1 MTVAAHRRT
10 SPDYRQIAMVTDRF
24 PLRIPADRLPLL
36 VTGVSGVA
44 GFNIFAF
51 LRRRYGDQI
60 VGIRPLATRRLTGPG
75 IAGHT
80 LENEVE
86 TLRLIRE
93 GGFRSILST
102 GGSCDLRGCE
112 LDPNMARRVNIGTI
126 DSLVNAIQGCD
137 IRLVHLSIDLV
148 FGGTRGG
155 RHGESDRPDPVTVYG
170 QTMAAAEAL
179 ISARMPRACIGRI
192 SLPMGVSFNGHAGA
206 IDWIRSRFEAG
217 RPATLYF
224 DELRTPTYVE
234 CLAEVCEDLLASEL
248 AGLWHLGGPRP
259 LTLNQIAQIVNVAG
273 GYDPGLLNGC
283 YRIEAGPI
291 PPRAG
296 NVTLDSSR
304 LALAL
309 GRDPFAPWPLDQRLV
324 PDSREWHFKRD
335 FSRSPGWIEKS
346 LNCRGEPET
355 AGESG
360 SPEQQAN
367 C

>member
-1 MTVAAHRRT
+1 
-10 SPDYRQIAMVTDRF
+10 MVTDRF

-51 LRRRYGDQI
+51 LRRRYGDR
-60 VGIRPLATRRLTGPG
+60 VSGIRPLETRKLNGPG
-75 IAGHT
+75 LMGHG
-80 LENEVE
+80 LEDPDA

-93 GGFRSILST
+93 GGFRSVLNT
-102 GGSCDLRGCE
+102 GGSCDLKGCE
-112 LDPNMARRVNIGTI
+112 LDPAMARRVNVGTVASLAKAIG
-126 DSLVNAIQGCD
+126 SEG

-155 RHGESDRPDPVTVYG
+155 RHVECDRPDPVTVYG
-170 QTMAAAEAL
+170 QTMAEAESLVAARLAG
-179 ISARMPRACIGRI
+179 ACVARI

-217 RPATLYF
+217 RPATLYY
-224 DELRTPTYVE
+224 DEVRMPTYVE
-234 CLAEVCEDLLASEL
+234 CLAEVCEELLAGDW

-273 GYDPGLLNGC
+273 GYDPRLLRGC
-283 YRIEAGPI
+283 YRMEAGPV

-296 NVTLDSSR
+296 NVCLDSTK

-309 GRDPFAPWPLDQRLV
+309 GREPFAPWPSDPDLV
-324 PDSREWHFKRD
+324 PDSRDWHFRR
-335 FSRSPGWIEKS
+335 RSAGSPERLEKS
-346 LNCRGEPET
+346 LYCRGAFGPEGQT
-355 AGESG
+355 IGL
-360 SPEQQAN
+360 
-367 C
+367 